1 MPNPTHPITAYI
13 SGISASRRFS
23 RAANESAAHSS
34 TNPTVYTNATANRQ
48 ATRNHGIRANAPPT
62 ALTIT
67 GALTSSHTHMT
78 KAMET
83 RSRARAS
90 RSSSSPSCTFRQCRA
105 ANPAVCKAAI
115 PECCDK
121 VPPVGLEP
129 TSQKRRI
136 LSPLRL
142 PIPPRGLCRQICRQN
157 HYVMLVQRSASNR
170 RPQSSTM
177 PSSRPCSL
185 ATYESM
191 TPP

>member
-48 ATRNHGIRANAPPT
+48 ATRNHGIRANAPPA

-83 RSRARAS
+83 ACTSIVGNPVSGSRVTFVQFAILHL
-90 RSSSSPSCTFRQCRA
+90 SSVSGRK
-105 ANPAVCKAAI
+105 PAVCKAAI

-129 TSQKRRI
+129 T
-136 LSPLRL
+136 
-142 PIPPRGLCRQICRQN
+142 GN
-157 HYVMLVQRSASNR
+157 
-170 RPQSSTM
+170 
-177 PSSRPCSL
+177 
-185 ATYESM
+185 
-191 TPP
+191 TPPKPTPTWITRP